1 MDLNKRL
8 NVSLFSLGNIAAF
21 EVMLFPKLTEL
32 QITAAPLMFYTG
44 RTVLSV
50 LSHRTA
56 PHLISSHSPSVSLL
70 SARGCVCHMGH
81 ETMLSAR

>member
-56 PHLISSHSPSVSLL
+56 PHLISFPLCVPSVSPWMCL
-70 SARGCVCHMGH
+70 SHGA
-81 ETMLSAR
+81 